1 MPEQT
6 DIPTNRQAA
15 VSRLTEGRP
24 ILARLVAVAL
34 AVETLLVCAE
44 GAVPPLAR
52 YLPLG
57 GSHLA
62 QLGFV
67 LGLAIV
73 VAHLKEALQK
83 S

>member
-1 MPEQT
+1 M
-6 DIPTNRQAA
+6 
-15 VSRLTEGRP
+15 
-24 ILARLVAVAL
+24 LARFTAVGL
-34 AVETLLVCAE
+34 AVETFLICVE
-44 GAVPPLAR
+44 GTVPASAR

-67 LGLAIV
+67 LGLAIAV
-73 VAHLKEALQK
+73 THLKEAFQK